1 MPIITVSRQIGSRGS
16 EISRELAKKMG
27 FNFLDKE
34 SLEEALVKHGVPEVK
49 MEKYDEKR
57 PSFWEIFSSDR
68 DRYLHYLQ
76 TVMVE
81 FARQGSCV
89 LLGRGGQ
96 VLLAGLPGVLR
107 LRIISPPD
115 LRVQRIKAFYGWDER
130 HALQM
135 IRHSDNDRAGF
146 HKFFFHVDWESGCL
160 YDLVVNTAAFSV
172 EAAVDLLAGLL
183 RSTDMKSKV
192 KQTEPRLE
200 DLDLKLKVEGRILFE
215 EKIPVKF
222 LEIGVKNGE
231 VTLNGTVNVRV
242 MIERCLE
249 AAEAVEGV
257 KKVIN
262 QIYFINE
269 VYGYV
274 AHT

>member
-16 EISRELAKKMG
+16 EISRELAKKLN

-34 SLEEALVKHGVPEVK
+34 SLEEALAEHGIPELKV
-49 MEKYDEKR
+49 EKYDEKK

-76 TVMVE
+76 TVMVG
-81 FARQGSCV
+81 FARKGSCV

-107 LRIISPPD
+107 LRFISPPD

-146 HKFFFHVDWESGCL
+146 HKFFFNVDWEAATL
-160 YDLVVNTAAFSV
+160 YDLVLNTAGFSV
-172 EAAVDLLAGLL
+172 EAACDLLEGFL
-183 RSTDMKSKV
+183 RSAFMKSKV
-192 KQTEPRLE
+192 KQTAPRLE

-222 LEIGVKNGE
+222 LEIEVKNGE
-231 VTLNGTVNVRV
+231 ATLNGTVNVRS
-242 MIERCLE
+242 MIERCGQ

-257 KKVIN
+257 KKVVN
-262 QIYFINE
+262 QIYFLNE

>member
-34 SLEEALVKHGVPEVK
+34 SLEEALAKHGVPEVK
-49 MEKYDEKR
+49 MEKYDEKK

-130 HALQM
+130 HAQQM

-146 HKFFFHVDWESGCL
+146 HKFFFNVDWESSCL
-160 YDLVVNTAAFSV
+160 YDLVINTAAFSV
-172 EAAVDLLAGLL
+172 EAAGDLLAGLL
-183 RSTDMKSKV
+183 LSTDMKSKV

-222 LEIGVKNGE
+222 LEIEVKNGE
-231 VTLNGTVNVRV
+231 VTLNGTVNVRA
-242 MIERCLE
+242 MIERCAE
-249 AAEAVEGV
+249 AAAAVEGV

-262 QIYFINE
+262 HIYFINE

>member
-16 EISRELAKKMG
+16 EISRELANKLG

-34 SLEEALVKHGVPEVK
+34 SLEEALAEHGIPELKV
-49 MEKYDEKR
+49 EKYDEKK

-76 TVMVE
+76 TVMVD
-81 FARQGSCV
+81 FARRGSCV

-96 VLLAGLPGVLR
+96 VLLADLPGVLR
-107 LRIISPPD
+107 LRIISPPE

-135 IRHSDNDRAGF
+135 MRHSDNDRAGF
-146 HKFFFHVDWESGCL
+146 HKFFFNVDWESPSL
-160 YDLVVNTAAFSV
+160 YDLVLNTAAFSV
-172 EAAVDLLAGLL
+172 EAACDLLAGLL
-183 RSTDMKSKV
+183 RSAHMKAKV
-192 KQTEPRLE
+192 KQSVPRLE
-200 DLDLKLKVEGRILFE
+200 DLDLKLKVEGKILFE
-215 EKIPVKF
+215 DKIPVKF
-222 LEIGVKNGE
+222 LEIEVKNGE

-242 MIERCLE
+242 MVERCTR
-249 AAEAVEGV
+249 AAESVKGV
-257 KKVIN
+257 KKVVN